1 MTDLFK
7 IEKKLKELRAEGNKQ
22 KYWDYY
28 AVEDDIKYESHL
40 LDALIEEWYG
50 YVLEC
55 LGEECCRVTGTL
67 MGVHTASNTNFTE
80 WHERNLLPQG
90 DISVVHQVRTTRSV
104 RSLKN
109 IARWMLKRDLTG
121 HRDCATNGLKLV
133 RKATHR
139 DDAVLGYSLI
149 GLAVSELPVATSCQ
163 FSFCFRDVPVPHDR
177 KLRKFCDAHATGSAG
192 YVRARFFER
201 RLNEGNGLNPKQSSW
216 GTEEIRGNIE
226 DILYPDR
233 GKDVADIDPLPNKLH
248 TAKSRV
254 VREMKRAQ
262 YENLGLIEPPTQK
275 DWRVVAQEWCRMYPW
290 LPQTILT
297 SRSWPSVVD
306 TLQIVLND
314 RHCGSHSTKLWDA
327 KIQNHHWE
335 RELIYSYDCR
345 RRPSPLSDQIIR
357 LGRMGLRQN
366 VIASQLGISADT
378 VSQCIKRETERNPMR
393 YPELQKLRRPIVC
406 KSGIITESK

>member
-1 MTDLFK
+1 MADLLK

-22 KYWDYY
+22 KNWDYC
-28 AVEDDIKYESHL
+28 AVEEDIKYESHL

-67 MGVHTASNTNFTE
+67 IGEHTASNTNFTE

-90 DISVVHQVRTTRSV
+90 DISFVRQIRTTRSV
-104 RSLKN
+104 RSLRN

-121 HRDCATNGLKLV
+121 HRDCVTNGLKLV

-149 GLAVSELPVATSCQ
+149 GLAVSELPVATPCQ
-163 FSFCFRDVPVPHDR
+163 FSFCFRDVPIPHDR

-226 DILYPDR
+226 NILHPDR
-233 GKDVADIDPLPNKLH
+233 DKDAADIDPLPYKLH
-248 TAKSRV
+248 TAKTRV

-262 YENLGLIEPPTQK
+262 YETLGLIEPPTQK
-275 DWRVVAQEWCRMYPW
+275 DWRVVAQEWCRKYPW

-297 SRSWPSVVD
+297 TRSWPSVVD

-314 RHCGSHSTKLWDA
+314 RHCGSHSIKLWDA

-345 RRPSPLSDQIIR
+345 RRPSPLSGQIIR

-393 YPELQKLRRPIVC
+393 YPELQKLRRPIVR